1 MAVVSFTYLKDAWH
15 ARAERKA
22 EDREKRTVLREL
34 ATDYGKIAE
43 ITGVESFSGK
53 AHDYSLASRDGFYA
67 RRLRKTYD
75 ASKLKDENRKVKK
88 QVKEAEGE
96 ITAHAILLA
105 QDLLETSKDYAAG
118 NTERRE
124 EMLAVYETLRRLH
137 PEIAANTMQMIKNQ
151 ERKKGLDTMREN
163 GISNEAL
170 FGGTS
175 RFVEDDE
182 GSRALEW
189 EFFGHK
195 PIEFH
200 NYSDANFSGLFKWME
215 TGRGGPATCYYASDG
230 GVADVPRVLKRKSKI
245 MTELAGPIDEKR
257 EKIAEM
263 IKIEAKKHRRGRSIE
278 DSKLEDFADKVY
290 EKMRKDGMIF
300 SEAQMKRIA
309 RSEGRK
315 AVVKYVWLP
324 IAGAVGA
331 AAAFGGAL
339 AGGYIATQQNG
350 DDVPVPVDGTEF
362 TVEVKKLDQPGGG
375 IGVGYPEV
383 VYNGTSKAWVNPN
396 GEVDSYA
403 FRTCSIQDGTN
414 ASLGSFI
421 PKEYLNKGH
430 ECGGDEDSMVFLLG
444 LNDQIPFGNK
454 TLSGAEVYKYLAAPG
469 TGFAKFKFQKQV
481 SEEDIRFY
489 SPSIKNPPVNS
500 STHLNIFG
508 KITEMISVHDSGY
521 TELKNDML
529 GVKEIEGFFNLTGRP
544 TLRANDSGDSTI
556 LGKVGFPI
564 ITTINSKSYYTLE
577 GWKLDGLIEEGKKYR
592 VKGAISNVEFPPLLE
607 AINTEVV

>member
-257 EKIAEM
+257 EKFAEM

-339 AGGYIATQQNG
+339 AGGYIASQNG
-350 DDVPVPVDGTEF
+350 DDVPVPADGAEF
-362 TVEVKKLDQPGGG
+362 TVEAKRLEQPGGT
-375 IGVGYPEV
+375 IGYPEI
-383 VYNGTSKAWVNPN
+383 VYNSTSKAWFNPN
-396 GEVDSYA
+396 GEIDTYA
-403 FRTCSIQDGTN
+403 VKFCAIEKSN
-414 ASLGSFI
+414 ASLKSFI
-421 PKEYLNKGH
+421 P
-430 ECGGDEDSMVFLLG
+430 DRFLSKASDCASDDDAMTFTLD
-444 LNDQIPFGNK
+444 LTKDIKFGNK
-454 TLSGAEVYKYLAAPG
+454 TIPGPLAYRYLSDYGVGHAEFVFEK
-469 TGFAKFKFQKQV
+469 
-481 SEEDIRFY
+481 
-489 SPSIKNPPVNS
+489 
-500 STHLNIFG
+500 
-508 KITEMISVHDSGY
+508 KI
-521 TELKNDML
+521 
-529 GVKEIEGFFNLTGRP
+529 
-544 TLRANDSGDSTI
+544 
-556 LGKVGFPI
+556 
-564 ITTINSKSYYTLE
+564 
-577 GWKLDGLIEEGKKYR
+577 
-592 VKGAISNVEFPPLLE
+592 
-607 AINTEVV
+607 